1 MALRQKQVVFI
12 FGSSLTTKQYVKKR
26 RQIMRSLLSVIVMAL
41 FISGCSTYAANRY
54 SISVDNVTALKTL
67 TDKQINVGQ
76 FTATKPGLSE
86 IMCRGVGPIKSPDG
100 ETFENYI
107 RKAFIDELK
116 LAELYSVNSS
126 VTLTGNLDNIDFSS
140 NSGTWNLA
148 ATIKSTNGKV
158 VTVSEN
164 YSYTTSFYGET
175 ACNQTAQALMPAVQD
190 LISKII
196 RHPDFPTLVEARQ
209 ASN

>member
-1 MALRQKQVVFI
+1 
-12 FGSSLTTKQYVKKR
+12 
-26 RQIMRSLLSVIVMAL
+26 MRSILAFIVLAL

-67 TDKQINVGQ
+67 TGKQLNVGQ
-76 FTATKPGLSE
+76 FSATKSGLTK

-100 ETFENYI
+100 ETFANYI

-116 LAELYSVNSS
+116 LAELYSENAP

-140 NSGTWNLA
+140 GSGTWNLA
-148 ATIKSTNGKV
+148 ATIKSSNGKFL
-158 VTVSEN
+158 TVSEK
-164 YSYTTSFYGET
+164 YSYTTSYSGET

-196 RHPDFPTLVEARQ
+196 RHQEFLSLVEARL